1 MTPDSRPR
9 GISAFTMGIGP
20 LLLCGFAVPVSN
32 SMIFPAL
39 SDLQDKYS
47 FSDAGLGFIAASG
60 FLTSFFVQLFLA
72 PLADRGKPKR
82 FVLAALLLA
91 SLGSTLFAFGGS
103 LWVFVIAR
111 GIAGASL
118 GTSGPAVRAIVA
130 NLDKSR
136 SAERLGRLR
145 GVELAG
151 FTGGP
156 LIGALLIE
164 PFGLRGAFLIF
175 GVVALLAFL
184 FVLTRHIPALPVSG
198 ESRRPSLELLR
209 RHRLEPLPDFA
220 ALVRVFSD
228 FYFGGDPAGDPA
240 LWHGFIG
247 DEPLLV
253 DPEFFTALEQAGI
266 AWGFVSGAEPP
277 SARYVLEQRLGL
289 NDPPLIAMGD
299 APDKPDPAGLL
310 QLAGQLLQ
318 RHGGG
323 ALGPGGPPIA
333 YLGDT
338 VADVQT
344 VRNARSQMPKQRF
357 ISLAVAPPHLHAGEA
372 RVARTR
378 YEHQLRQ
385 AGADAVV
392 PHTSA
397 VIAPLLNALA

>member
-1 MTPDSRPR
+1 MTPDTRPR

-91 SLGSTLFAFGGS
+91 SIGSTLFAFGGS

-184 FVLTRHIPALPVSG
+184 FVFTRHIPALPVSG

-209 RHRLEPLPDFA
+209 LRPVRAAAIASLTLFIPVGIYDALWDRYITDRGGNNLMVGLTFLLYTIPFIVLGAAGGRLADRRGAERMTVVGIFMTIPLVFVYGLLESAWLLVAFAVVEGVIGALSIPAAQSLMAKVAPEGRATAAQGLAGSGDLLAATLMSLLAPALYGGFGPVATFGVAA
-220 ALVRVFSD
+220 ALMC
-228 FYFGGDPAGDPA
+228 GTG
-240 LWHGFIG
+240 
-247 DEPLLV
+247 
-253 DPEFFTALEQAGI
+253 T
-266 AWGFVSGAEPP
+266 
-277 SARYVLEQRLGL
+277 
-289 NDPPLIAMGD
+289 
-299 APDKPDPAGLL
+299 
-310 QLAGQLLQ
+310 
-318 RHGGG
+318 
-323 ALGPGGPPIA
+323 
-333 YLGDT
+333 
-338 VADVQT
+338 
-344 VRNARSQMPKQRF
+344 
-357 ISLAVAPPHLHAGEA
+357 AVALMLRTTAAP
-372 RVARTR
+372 RV
-378 YEHQLRQ
+378 
-385 AGADAVV
+385 
-392 PHTSA
+392 
-397 VIAPLLNALA
+397 

>member
-1 MTPDSRPR
+1 MTPDTRPR

-91 SLGSTLFAFGGS
+91 SIGSTLFAFGGS

-136 SAERLGRLR
+136 SAESLGRLR
-145 GVELAG
+145 GVERAG

-184 FVLTRHIPALPVSG
+184 FVFTRHIPALPVSG

-209 RHRLEPLPDFA
+209 LRPVRAAAIASLTLFIPVGIYDALWDRYITDRGGNNLMVGLTFLLYTIPFILMGAAGGRLADRRGAERMTVVGIFMTIPLVFVYGLLESAWLLVAFAVVEGVIGALSIPAAQSLMAKVAPEGRATAAQGLAGSGDLLAATLMSLLAPALYGGFGPVATFGVAA
-220 ALVRVFSD
+220 ALMC
-228 FYFGGDPAGDPA
+228 GTG
-240 LWHGFIG
+240 
-247 DEPLLV
+247 
-253 DPEFFTALEQAGI
+253 T
-266 AWGFVSGAEPP
+266 
-277 SARYVLEQRLGL
+277 
-289 NDPPLIAMGD
+289 
-299 APDKPDPAGLL
+299 
-310 QLAGQLLQ
+310 
-318 RHGGG
+318 
-323 ALGPGGPPIA
+323 
-333 YLGDT
+333 
-338 VADVQT
+338 
-344 VRNARSQMPKQRF
+344 
-357 ISLAVAPPHLHAGEA
+357 AVALMLRTPVAP
-372 RVARTR
+372 RV
-378 YEHQLRQ
+378 
-385 AGADAVV
+385 
-392 PHTSA
+392 
-397 VIAPLLNALA
+397 

>member
-1 MTPDSRPR
+1 MTPDTRPR

-184 FVLTRHIPALPVSG
+184 FVFTRHIPALPVSG

-209 RHRLEPLPDFA
+209 LRPVRAAAIASLTLFIPVGIYDALWDRYITDRGGNNLMVGLTFLLYTIPFILMGAAGGRLSDRRGAERMTVVGIFMTIPLVFVYGLLESAWLLVAFAVVEGVIGALSIPAAQSLMAKVAPEGRATAAQGLAGSGDLLAATLMSLLAPALYGGFGPVATFGVAA
-220 ALVRVFSD
+220 ALMC
-228 FYFGGDPAGDPA
+228 GTG
-240 LWHGFIG
+240 
-247 DEPLLV
+247 
-253 DPEFFTALEQAGI
+253 T
-266 AWGFVSGAEPP
+266 
-277 SARYVLEQRLGL
+277 
-289 NDPPLIAMGD
+289 
-299 APDKPDPAGLL
+299 
-310 QLAGQLLQ
+310 
-318 RHGGG
+318 
-323 ALGPGGPPIA
+323 
-333 YLGDT
+333 
-338 VADVQT
+338 
-344 VRNARSQMPKQRF
+344 
-357 ISLAVAPPHLHAGEA
+357 AVALMLRTTAAP
-372 RVARTR
+372 RV
-378 YEHQLRQ
+378 
-385 AGADAVV
+385 
-392 PHTSA
+392 
-397 VIAPLLNALA
+397 

>member
-1 MTPDSRPR
+1 MTPDTRPR

-91 SLGSTLFAFGGS
+91 SIGSTLFAFGGS

-209 RHRLEPLPDFA
+209 LRPVRAAAIASLTLFIPVGIYDALWDRYITDRGGNNLMVGLTFLLYTIPFILMGAAGGRLADRRGAERMTVVGIFMTIPLVFVYGLLESAWLLVAFAVVEGVIGALSIPAAQSLMAKVAPEGRATAAQGLAGSGDLLAATLMSLLAPALYGGFGPVATFGVAA
-220 ALVRVFSD
+220 ALMC
-228 FYFGGDPAGDPA
+228 GTG
-240 LWHGFIG
+240 
-247 DEPLLV
+247 
-253 DPEFFTALEQAGI
+253 T
-266 AWGFVSGAEPP
+266 
-277 SARYVLEQRLGL
+277 
-289 NDPPLIAMGD
+289 
-299 APDKPDPAGLL
+299 
-310 QLAGQLLQ
+310 
-318 RHGGG
+318 
-323 ALGPGGPPIA
+323 
-333 YLGDT
+333 
-338 VADVQT
+338 
-344 VRNARSQMPKQRF
+344 
-357 ISLAVAPPHLHAGEA
+357 AVALMLRTTAAP
-372 RVARTR
+372 RV
-378 YEHQLRQ
+378 
-385 AGADAVV
+385 
-392 PHTSA
+392 
-397 VIAPLLNALA
+397 

>member
-1 MTPDSRPR
+1 MTPDTRPR

-91 SLGSTLFAFGGS
+91 SIGSTLFAFGGS

-184 FVLTRHIPALPVSG
+184 FVFTRHIPALPVSG

-209 RHRLEPLPDFA
+209 LRPVRAAAIASLTLFIPVGIYDALWDRYITDRGGNNLMVGLTFLLYTIPFIVLGAAGGRLADRRGAERMTVVGIFMTIPLVFVYGLLESAWLLVAFAVVEGVIGALSIPAAQSLMAKVAPEGRATAAQGLAGSGDLLAATLMSLLAPALYGGFGPVATFGVAA
-220 ALVRVFSD
+220 ALMC
-228 FYFGGDPAGDPA
+228 GTG
-240 LWHGFIG
+240 
-247 DEPLLV
+247 
-253 DPEFFTALEQAGI
+253 T
-266 AWGFVSGAEPP
+266 
-277 SARYVLEQRLGL
+277 
-289 NDPPLIAMGD
+289 
-299 APDKPDPAGLL
+299 
-310 QLAGQLLQ
+310 
-318 RHGGG
+318 
-323 ALGPGGPPIA
+323 
-333 YLGDT
+333 
-338 VADVQT
+338 
-344 VRNARSQMPKQRF
+344 
-357 ISLAVAPPHLHAGEA
+357 AVALMLRTTAGP
-372 RVARTR
+372 R
-378 YEHQLRQ
+378 
-385 AGADAVV
+385 
-392 PHTSA
+392 S
-397 VIAPLLNALA
+397 

>member
-209 RHRLEPLPDFA
+209 LRPVRAAAIASLTLFIPVGIYDALWDRYITDRGGNNLMVGLTFLLYTIPFILMGAAGGRLSDRRGAERMTVVGIFMTIPLVFVYGLLESAWLLVAFAVVEGVIGALSIPAAQSLMAKVAPEGRATAAQGLAGSGDLLAATLMSLLAPALYGGFGPVATFGVAA
-220 ALVRVFSD
+220 ALMC
-228 FYFGGDPAGDPA
+228 GTG
-240 LWHGFIG
+240 
-247 DEPLLV
+247 
-253 DPEFFTALEQAGI
+253 T
-266 AWGFVSGAEPP
+266 
-277 SARYVLEQRLGL
+277 
-289 NDPPLIAMGD
+289 
-299 APDKPDPAGLL
+299 
-310 QLAGQLLQ
+310 
-318 RHGGG
+318 
-323 ALGPGGPPIA
+323 
-333 YLGDT
+333 
-338 VADVQT
+338 
-344 VRNARSQMPKQRF
+344 
-357 ISLAVAPPHLHAGEA
+357 AVALMLRTTAAP
-372 RVARTR
+372 RV
-378 YEHQLRQ
+378 
-385 AGADAVV
+385 
-392 PHTSA
+392 
-397 VIAPLLNALA
+397 

>member
-1 MTPDSRPR
+1 MTPDTRPH

-91 SLGSTLFAFGGS
+91 SIGSTLFAFGGS

-184 FVLTRHIPALPVSG
+184 FVFTRHIPALPVSG

-209 RHRLEPLPDFA
+209 LRPVRAAAIASLTLFIPVGIYDALWDRYITDRGGNNLMVGLTFLLYTIPFILMGAAGGRLADRRGAERMTVVGIFMTIPLVFVYGLLESAWLLVAFAVVEGVIGALSIPAAQSLMAKVAPEGRATAAQGLAGSGDLLAATLMSLLAPALYGGFGPVATFGVAA
-220 ALVRVFSD
+220 ALMC
-228 FYFGGDPAGDPA
+228 GTG
-240 LWHGFIG
+240 
-247 DEPLLV
+247 
-253 DPEFFTALEQAGI
+253 T
-266 AWGFVSGAEPP
+266 
-277 SARYVLEQRLGL
+277 
-289 NDPPLIAMGD
+289 
-299 APDKPDPAGLL
+299 
-310 QLAGQLLQ
+310 
-318 RHGGG
+318 
-323 ALGPGGPPIA
+323 
-333 YLGDT
+333 
-338 VADVQT
+338 
-344 VRNARSQMPKQRF
+344 
-357 ISLAVAPPHLHAGEA
+357 AVALMLRTTAAP
-372 RVARTR
+372 RV
-378 YEHQLRQ
+378 
-385 AGADAVV
+385 
-392 PHTSA
+392 
-397 VIAPLLNALA
+397 

>member
-1 MTPDSRPR
+1 MTPDTRPR

-91 SLGSTLFAFGGS
+91 SIGSTLFAFGGS

-184 FVLTRHIPALPVSG
+184 FVFTRHIPALPVSG

-209 RHRLEPLPDFA
+209 LRPVRAAAIASLTLFIPVGIYDALWDRYITDRGGNNLMVGLTFLLYTIPFILMGAAGGRLADRRGAERMTVVGIFMTIPLVFVYGLLESAWLLVAFAVVEGVIGALSIPAAQSLMAKVAPEGRATAAQGLAGSGDLLAATLMSLLAPALYGGFGPVATFGVAA
-220 ALVRVFSD
+220 ALMCGTGTAV
-228 FYFGGDPAGDPA
+228 A
-240 LWHGFIG
+240 LM
-247 DEPLLV
+247 LR
-253 DPEFFTALEQAGI
+253 T
-266 AWGFVSGAEPP
+266 
-277 SARYVLEQRLGL
+277 
-289 NDPPLIAMGD
+289 
-299 APDKPDPAGLL
+299 
-310 QLAGQLLQ
+310 
-318 RHGGG
+318 
-323 ALGPGGPPIA
+323 
-333 YLGDT
+333 T
-338 VADVQT
+338 VA
-344 VRNARSQMPKQRF
+344 P
-357 ISLAVAPPHLHAGEA
+357 
-372 RVARTR
+372 RV
-378 YEHQLRQ
+378 
-385 AGADAVV
+385 
-392 PHTSA
+392 
-397 VIAPLLNALA
+397 

>member
-1 MTPDSRPR
+1 MTPDTRPR

-91 SLGSTLFAFGGS
+91 SIGSTLFAFGGS

-184 FVLTRHIPALPVSG
+184 FVFTRHIPALPVSG

-209 RHRLEPLPDFA
+209 LRPVRAAAIASLTLFIPVGIYDALWDRYITDRGGNNLMVGLTFLLYTIPFILMGAAGGRLADRRGAERMTVVGIFMTIPLVFVYGLLESAWLLVAFAVVEGVIGALSIPAAQSLMAKVAPEGRATAAQGLAGSGDLLAATLMSLLAPTLYGGFGPVATFGVAA
-220 ALVRVFSD
+220 ALMC
-228 FYFGGDPAGDPA
+228 GTG
-240 LWHGFIG
+240 
-247 DEPLLV
+247 
-253 DPEFFTALEQAGI
+253 T
-266 AWGFVSGAEPP
+266 
-277 SARYVLEQRLGL
+277 
-289 NDPPLIAMGD
+289 
-299 APDKPDPAGLL
+299 
-310 QLAGQLLQ
+310 
-318 RHGGG
+318 
-323 ALGPGGPPIA
+323 
-333 YLGDT
+333 
-338 VADVQT
+338 
-344 VRNARSQMPKQRF
+344 
-357 ISLAVAPPHLHAGEA
+357 AVALMLRTTAAP
-372 RVARTR
+372 RV
-378 YEHQLRQ
+378 
-385 AGADAVV
+385 
-392 PHTSA
+392 
-397 VIAPLLNALA
+397 